1 MASMV
6 PFNKLS
12 LSRTRSY
19 TMPLFTFTATD
30 YVDVPYVMEDSTFT
44 ISIGAASKE
53 DAIDAFSE
61 LFPFAYIDSID

>member
-1 MASMV
+1 
-6 PFNKLS
+6 
-12 LSRTRSY
+12 
-19 TMPLFTFTATD
+19 MPLFIITATD
-30 YVDVPYVMEDSTFT
+30 YVNVPYVMEDSTFT